1 MCHDKNTVIRVVL
14 SFQVLFLQLERFFF
28 FSFPITI
35 DFQKDSI
42 CFSIHLQN
50 ENCSRKKS
58 MKNRAELKQKKL

>member
-14 SFQVLFLQLERFFF
+14 SFQVLFLQLEHVF

-58 MKNRAELKQKKL
+58 TKNRAELKQKKL